1 VRFGQEYKG
10 GYRIRSGDGGGFILS
25 FSCQDV
31 IIALSCYI
39 RLASLR
45 LRSGQAWVSGI
56 AEIGGRW
63 CQMADKSQLGKLLS
77 KGKFAEIES
86 VFRKHFQLG
95 LETTDIDGKEIKKM
109 CSGDCHPFFCQVVR
123 GSSKGMRRCH
133 KERRQSLKNAI
144 ETGQSYISICH
155 AGIVLVCVPVMDK
168 DKALGGMFF
177 GKCLW
182 EPATEIIV
190 EDVRQR
196 LRDVRIDRKKLT
208 AAIHQLPVIRGRKI
222 HKAAEFLFD
231 LLYEVGGF
239 DPRVI
244 RWRRQRS
251 EQQSQIGEF
260 IQERKKLGADWQY
273 PLESEQ
279 ELLGKVKIGDR
290 TGAKEILNSIL
301 GTILFHNPG
310 DLGVLKARLLE
321 LLSILSRSAVE
332 GGVNIDVML
341 EKNLAYVNKVM
352 EIDSQEDLCAWI
364 STALNEFIELVYSSQ
379 DAKKVTQIRPAINY
393 IDANYDKPISLAEV
407 AKASYLSVSRLAH
420 LFKEQMGITIID
432 YLTGVRIERAKQLL
446 LSTEQN
452 CTEICFQVGY
462 NNQSYFTRTFKE
474 QVGMTPRQFRVRN
487 LRREKI
493 AAPL

>member
-1 VRFGQEYKG
+1 MKSKPGLREVLG
-10 GYRIRSGDGGGFILS
+10 GEKFCKIE
-25 FSCQDV
+25 
-31 IIALSCYI
+31 
-39 RLASLR
+39 
-45 LRSGQAWVSGI
+45 GI
-56 AEIGGRW
+56 
-63 CQMADKSQLGKLLS
+63 
-77 KGKFAEIES
+77 
-86 VFRKHFQLG
+86 FRKHFRLG
-95 LETTDIDGKEIKKM
+95 LETADTRGRVIDGM
-109 CSGDCHPFFCQVVR
+109 SSVDCEPEFCRIVR
-123 GSSKGMRRCH
+123 GNTAGVRRCN
-133 KERRQSLKNAI
+133 KERRQSLKIAT
-144 ETGQSYISICH
+144 ETGQSYISLCH

-182 EPATEIIV
+182 ERPGEVLI
-190 EDVRQR
+190 EDIRKRMKGIRV
-196 LRDVRIDRKKLT
+196 DEKKLKKSLGKL
-208 AAIHQLPVIRGRKI
+208 AVIQGRNI
-222 HKAAEFLFD
+222 NRAAEFLFD
-231 LLYEVGGF
+231 LLYEVGGL

-251 EQQSQIGEF
+251 EQQSRIGEF
-260 IQERKKLGADWQY
+260 IQERKKLGTDWRY
-273 PLESEQ
+273 PVESEG

-352 EIDSQEDLCAWI
+352 GINNQEDLCAWI

-379 DAKKVTQIRPAINY
+379 DAKKVTQISPAINY
-393 IDANYDKPISLAEV
+393 IDANYDKAISVAEI
-407 AKASYLSVSRLAH
+407 AKACHLSASRMAH
-420 LFKEQMGITIID
+420 VFKEQMGITIID

-446 LSTEQN
+446 LATEQN
-452 CTEICFQVGY
+452 CTEVCFQVGY

-474 QVGMTPRQFRVRN
+474 LVGMTPRQFRVKN
-487 LRREKI
+487 LRRDKI
-493 AAPL
+493 SAPL